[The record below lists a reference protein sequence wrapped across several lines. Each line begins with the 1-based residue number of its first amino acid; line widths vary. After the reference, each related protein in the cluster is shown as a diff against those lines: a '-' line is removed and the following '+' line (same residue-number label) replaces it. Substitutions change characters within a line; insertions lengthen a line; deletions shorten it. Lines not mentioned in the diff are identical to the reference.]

1 MNILKKIAQLFC
13 IVFTVATILS
23 SSLQLLM
30 GRLTDTNEHI
40 LNRGVLTLIGA
51 LVLILMTQL
60 EFKNKLFRFI
70 VPYSVFISIALLYVF
85 ISGFWSDLH
94 PNAYRDVFLNDTVA
108 YTVVYV
114 VIDVVNKIKKRVY
127 ILRTKDN

>member
-13 IVFTVATILS
+13 VVFTVATILS

-40 LNRGVLTLIGA
+40 LDRGVLTLIGA

-70 VPYSVFISIALLYVF
+70 TPYSVFISIALLYVF

-94 PNAYRDVFLNDTVA
+94 PNAYRDVFLNDTIA
-108 YTVVYV
+108 YIIVYF
-114 VIDVVNKIKKRVY
+114 VIDIVNRIKNKKKS
-127 ILRTKDN
+127 IHIEN

>member
-13 IVFTVATILS
+13 VVFTVATILS

-40 LNRGVLTLIGA
+40 LDRGVLTLIGA

-70 VPYSVFISIALLYVF
+70 APYSVFISIALLYVF

-94 PNAYRDVFLNDTVA
+94 PNAYRDVFLNDTIA
-108 YTVVYV
+108 YIIVYV
-114 VIDVVNKIKKRVY
+114 VIDIVNRIKNKKKS
-127 ILRTKDN
+127 IHIEN

>member
-30 GRLTDTNEHI
+30 GRLADTNEHI
-40 LNRGVLTLIGA
+40 LDRGVLTLIGS

-60 EFKNKLFRFI
+60 EFRNKLFRFI
-70 VPYSVFISIALLYVF
+70 APYSVFISIALLYVF

-94 PNAYRDVFLNDTVA
+94 PNAYRDVFLNDAIA
-108 YTVVYV
+108 YIVVYV
-114 VIDVVNKIKKRVY
+114 VINIVNKIKKRVY
-127 ILRTKDN
+127 ILKIKEH

>member
-1 MNILKKIAQLFC
+1 MNILKKIAQLSC

-51 LVLILMTQL
+51 LVFILMTQL

-114 VIDVVNKIKKRVY
+114 VIDVVNKIKKKS
-127 ILRTKDN
+127 IHIEN

>member
-13 IVFTVATILS
+13 VVFTVATILS

-30 GRLTDTNEHI
+30 SRLIDTNEHI
-40 LNRGVLTLIGA
+40 LDRGVLTLIGT

-70 VPYSVFISIALLYVF
+70 APYSVFISIALLYVF

-94 PNAYRDVFLNDTVA
+94 PNAYRDVFLNDTIA
-108 YTVVYV
+108 YIIVYV
-114 VIDVVNKIKKRVY
+114 VIDIVNRIKNKKKSMH
-127 ILRTKDN
+127 IEN

>member
-40 LNRGVLTLIGA
+40 LDRGVLTLIGV
-51 LVLILMTQL
+51 LVFILMTQL

-70 VPYSVFISIALLYVF
+70 APYSVFISIALLYVF
-85 ISGFWSDLH
+85 LSGCFWSDLH

-108 YTVVYV
+108 YIVMYV
-114 VIDVVNKIKKRVY
+114 VIDIVNKIKKKS
-127 ILRTKDN
+127 IHIEN

>member
-40 LNRGVLTLIGA
+40 LDRGVLTLIGA
-51 LVLILMTQL
+51 LVFILMTQL
-60 EFKNKLFRFI
+60 EFKNKFFRFI
-70 VPYSVFISIALLYVF
+70 APYSVFISIALLYVF

-94 PNAYRDVFLNDTVA
+94 PNAYRDVFLNDTIA
-108 YTVVYV
+108 YIVVYA
-114 VIDVVNKIKKRVY
+114 VIDIVNKLKKKS
-127 ILRTKDN
+127 IHIEN

>member
-13 IVFTVATILS
+13 VVFTVATILS

-30 GRLTDTNEHI
+30 GRLIDTNEHI
-40 LNRGVLTLIGA
+40 LDRGVLTLIGT

-70 VPYSVFISIALLYVF
+70 APYSVFISIALLYVF

-94 PNAYRDVFLNDTVA
+94 PNAYRDVFLNDTIA
-108 YTVVYV
+108 YIIVYV
-114 VIDVVNKIKKRVY
+114 VIDIVNRIKNKKKSMH
-127 ILRTKDN
+127 IEN

>member
-13 IVFTVATILS
+13 VVFTVATILS

-30 GRLTDTNEHI
+30 GRMTDTNEHI
-40 LNRGVLTLIGA
+40 LDRGVLTLIGA

-60 EFKNKLFRFI
+60 EFKNKLLRFV

-85 ISGFWSDLH
+85 ISGFWSNLH
-94 PNAYRDVFLNDTVA
+94 PNAYRDVFLNDTIA
-108 YTVVYV
+108 YIVVYF
-114 VIDVVNKIKKRVY
+114 VIDIVNRIKKKN
-127 ILRTKDN
+127 IHIEN

>member
-13 IVFTVATILS
+13 VVFTVATILS

-30 GRLTDTNEHI
+30 GRMTDTNEHI
-40 LNRGVLTLIGA
+40 LDRGVLTLIGA

-60 EFKNKLFRFI
+60 EFKNKLLRFV

-85 ISGFWSDLH
+85 ISSFWSNLH
-94 PNAYRDVFLNDTVA
+94 PNAYRDVFFNDTIA
-108 YTVVYV
+108 YIVVYF
-114 VIDVVNKIKKRVY
+114 VIDIVNRIKKKN
-127 ILRTKDN
+127 IHIEN

>member
-13 IVFTVATILS
+13 AVFTVATILS

-30 GRLTDTNEHI
+30 GRMTDTNEHI
-40 LNRGVLTLIGA
+40 LDRGVLTLIGA

-60 EFKNKLFRFI
+60 EFKNKLLRFV

-85 ISGFWSDLH
+85 ISSFWSNLH
-94 PNAYRDVFLNDTVA
+94 PNAYRDVFLNDTIA
-108 YTVVYV
+108 YIVVYF
-114 VIDVVNKIKKRVY
+114 VIDIVNRIKKKN
-127 ILRTKDN
+127 IHIEN

>member
-13 IVFTVATILS
+13 VVFTVATILS

-30 GRLTDTNEHI
+30 GRMTDTNEHI
-40 LNRGVLTLIGA
+40 LDRGVLTLIGA

-60 EFKNKLFRFI
+60 EFKNKLLRFV

-85 ISGFWSDLH
+85 ISSFWSNLH
-94 PNAYRDVFLNDTVA
+94 PNAYRDVFLNDTIA
-108 YTVVYV
+108 YIVVYF
-114 VIDVVNKIKKRVY
+114 VIDIVNRIKKKN
-127 ILRTKDN
+127 IHIEN

>member
-13 IVFTVATILS
+13 VVFTVATILS

-40 LNRGVLTLIGA
+40 LDRGVLTFIGA

-70 VPYSVFISIALLYVF
+70 APYSVFITIALLYVF
-85 ISGFWSDLH
+85 ISSFWSDLH
-94 PNAYRDVFLNDTVA
+94 PNAYRDVFLNDTIA
-108 YTVVYV
+108 YIIVYV
-114 VIDVVNKIKKRVY
+114 VIDIVNRIKNKKKS
-127 ILRTKDN
+127 IHIEN